1 MQWHN
6 LQLYT
11 YSCMF
16 YNRYN
21 SNSDKNSWASV
32 PSFTISQFPIPLDKE
47 IRISVSLNSKKDH
60 QRMRRMRVRM
70 GSSIY
75 RKEAN
80 VHKIKLNQGTQTRGW
95 TRRLGKS
102 LGRVE
107 SPLLSSQVLFP
118 ATLSSPLNYI
128 LGYLGATETNN
139 LPFYLS

>member
-1 MQWHN
+1 
-6 LQLYT
+6 
-11 YSCMF
+11 MF

-80 VHKIKLNQGTQTRGW
+80 VHKIKLNQGTQTRG
-95 TRRLGKS
+95 
-102 LGRVE
+102 
-107 SPLLSSQVLFP
+107 
-118 ATLSSPLNYI
+118 
-128 LGYLGATETNN
+128 
-139 LPFYLS
+139 